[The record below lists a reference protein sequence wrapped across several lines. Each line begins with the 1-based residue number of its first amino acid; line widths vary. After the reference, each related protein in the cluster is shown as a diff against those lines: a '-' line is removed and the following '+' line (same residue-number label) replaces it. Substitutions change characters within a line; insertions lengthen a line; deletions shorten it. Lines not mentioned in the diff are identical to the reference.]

1 MEAYFLFHSGRAAQ
15 EAACAEQEEDIGSP
29 SDSESPSTS
38 TSRESAGSSLE
49 LDDDASSSSG
59 SDPDRFE
66 MSALM
71 TQLPFKRGLSR
82 FFDGK
87 SQSFASLAAVGSLED
102 LPKPAARKRLKPS
115 RSCGGALDAHR
126 GRLLSPRR
134 HCTKPASGAR
144 KQAAAARSG
153 ALSVLA
159 AAVAPRM
166 PPPPPV
172 VARPEGVA
180 AKVLIV
186 N

>member
-1 MEAYFLFHSGRAAQ
+1 MLWRAHAAAL

-38 TSRESAGSSLE
+38 RESAGSSSWE

-115 RSCGGALDAHR
+115 RSCGGALDAHNR

-134 HCTKPASGAR
+134 HCTKPKPAAAR
-144 KQAAAARSG
+144 KQAAARSG
-153 ALSVLA
+153 ALLVLA

-166 PPPPPV
+166 PPPPPPV